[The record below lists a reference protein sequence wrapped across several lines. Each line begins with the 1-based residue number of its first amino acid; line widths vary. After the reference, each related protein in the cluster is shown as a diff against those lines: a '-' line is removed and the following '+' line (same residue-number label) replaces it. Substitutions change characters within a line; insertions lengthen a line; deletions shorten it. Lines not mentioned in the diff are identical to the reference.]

1 MPIDQGKDDALAGY
15 LSDELKAVNAH
26 LPRGRK
32 TLARLMNEA
41 HPHVLLNDGSEHHFR
56 KKELHFIAEMITKE
70 EQSLLLLPMIL
81 EVQSEAGDIV
91 IHTKE
96 GIEAK
101 VLSIIVEMPLVVRHD
116 ILRIFRSQVN
126 ILRSALKTT
135 TQYVFRP

>member
-1 MPIDQGKDDALAGY
+1 MPIDQGKDDALTGY

-41 HPHVLLNDGSEHHFR
+41 HPYVLLNDGSEHHFR

-116 ILRIFRSQVN
+116 ILRIFKSQVN